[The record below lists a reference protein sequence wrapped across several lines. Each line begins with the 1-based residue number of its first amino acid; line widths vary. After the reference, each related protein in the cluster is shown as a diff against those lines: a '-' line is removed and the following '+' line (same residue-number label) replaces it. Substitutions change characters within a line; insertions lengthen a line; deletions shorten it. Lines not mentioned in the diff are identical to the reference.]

1 VETALAFAL
10 GVLVIAL
17 GLIGSIALHEWG
29 HYFPA
34 KKFGVY
40 ISQFMIGFG
49 PTLFSR
55 QRGETEVGFKAIPL
69 GGYVAMAGMYP
80 PKDENTPSTVSTTG
94 FLDNAVGEDVTPNR
108 RSVTTGRSAA
118 STGCR

>member
-1 VETALAFAL
+1 MDTVILFIV

-17 GLIGSIALHEWG
+17 GLLVSIALHEWG
-29 HYFPA
+29 HYYPA

-55 QRGETEVGFKAIPL
+55 TKGDTEYGIKAIPL
-69 GGYVAMAGMYP
+69 GGYVAMAGMYAP
-80 PKDENTPSTVSTTG
+80 AEPG
-94 FLDNAVGEDVTPNR
+94 
-108 RSVTTGRSAA
+108 
-118 STGCR
+118 

>member
-1 VETALAFAL
+1 VDGVILFVV
-10 GVLVIAL
+10 GVLVVAL
-17 GLIGSIALHEWG
+17 GLLVSIALHEWG

-55 QRGETEVGFKAIPL
+55 TRGETEYGIKAIPL
-69 GGYVAMAGMYP
+69 GVDLHVKPYQQLSSLL
-80 PKDENTPSTVSTTG
+80 E
-94 FLDNAVGEDVTPNR
+94 L
-108 RSVTTGRSAA
+108 
-118 STGCR
+118 

>member
-1 VETALAFAL
+1 M
-10 GVLVIAL
+10 IAI
-17 GLIGSIALHEWG
+17 GLIVSIALHEWG

-55 QRGETEVGFKAIPL
+55 MRGETEVGIKAIPL
-69 GGYVAMAGMYP
+69 GGYVAMAGMYSP
-80 PKDENTPSTVSTTG
+80 GT
-94 FLDNAVGEDVTPNR
+94 
-108 RSVTTGRSAA
+108 
-118 STGCR
+118 

>member
-1 VETALAFAL
+1 METAVAFAL
-10 GVLVIAL
+10 GVLVIAI
-17 GLIGSIALHEWG
+17 GLIVSIALHEWG

-55 QRGETEVGFKAIPL
+55 MRGETEVGIKAIPL
-69 GGYVAMAGMYP
+69 GGYVAMAGMYSP
-80 PKDENTPSTVSTTG
+80 GASESASAVSTTG
-94 FLDNAVGEDVTPNR
+94 FLDTVTGEGPVPDGDLPLDI
-108 RSVTTGRSAA
+108 
-118 STGCR
+118 